1 MDTRPSVPALPTID
15 VVSEDNSQ
23 PDQDS
28 TDNDISVAG
37 HQDKPDLL
45 PVDKYDKTE
54 LVLEN
59 EATNAGMYPQP
70 FCASESL
77 LPRKWCWWHQI
88 HVGSTNNDPQC

>member
-1 MDTRPSVPALPTID
+1 MDTRPSVPALPTLD
-15 VVSEDNSQ
+15 AVSEDNSQ

-28 TDNDISVAG
+28 TDDDISVAG
-37 HQDKPDLL
+37 HQDEPDLL
-45 PVDKYDKTE
+45 PADEYDETE

-70 FCASESL
+70 FRASESL